1 MLADL
6 PERKT
11 VVQAHF
17 IVGHLN
23 LNCLVDTGATFS
35 CISNQIARSL
45 LSHGSAEDAG
55 SETLALD
62 TADGRA
68 RSRYRII
75 KH

>member
-35 CISNQIARSL
+35 CVSDQIARSL
-45 LSHGSAEDAG
+45 LSYGSAEDAG
-55 SETLALD
+55 SETLAP
-62 TADGRA
+62 
-68 RSRYRII
+68 RYC
-75 KH
+75 